1 GPVVRQEIVI
11 DLPTTGHV
19 VDVRT
24 GAFLGA
30 APRLKASVVA
40 GDALVLAVGSRAAR
54 VEVSGPETASRGE
67 HPRVRVTSSGPCRRL
82 VAGHVVGPDGRSRP
96 EYARNLIL
104 DAGEATLVVPSA
116 LDDEP
121 GPYRVTAVDILSGTK
136 AEAPLLLR

>member
-1 GPVVRQEIVI
+1 LLARVGVRPTVEVHAAAGSLLGPVRVGRHRFGSTDVMAVLAEPVDVAKAHGQDGVTVYDDSRLGPVVRQEIVV
-11 DLPTTGHV
+11 DLPTTGDV

-67 HPRVRVTSSGPCRRL
+67 HPRVRVPASGP
-82 VAGHVVGPDGRSRP
+82 G
-96 EYARNLIL
+96 
-104 DAGEATLVVPSA
+104 
-116 LDDEP
+116 
-121 GPYRVTAVDILSGTK
+121 
-136 AEAPLLLR
+136 